1 MGKDSFGEQEI
12 KLPGLRSLGHDLME
26 RKSQGTEVSETPVAN
41 SVLCITS
48 ATSPCKLGQVW
59 DPAPSLGYLDSM
71 YTLGHVSQPPKV
83 SLKSCT
89 GCLSPSRQD

>member
-41 SVLCITS
+41 SVLCITLS
-48 ATSPCKLGQVW
+48 DFPLQAGAGVGSSTQPW
-59 DPAPSLGYLDSM
+59 
-71 YTLGHVSQPPKV
+71 VS
-83 SLKSCT
+83 
-89 GCLSPSRQD
+89 G